1 MNTVPDVAQE
11 PTGTTT
17 TGTGTGVPITD
28 AGSDTAAAAGPDA
41 RPALLEIDGLEVDY
55 RPRGEVVHAVRSI
68 SLRVAAGEV
77 VAIVGESGSGK
88 STTAHAVLRLLP
100 RSARIAAGRIR
111 FDGQDVTG
119 LSERRFRALRGR
131 DIALIP
137 QEPTTSLNPT
147 QRIGAQVAEVLILH
161 GLADRRTAGRE
172 ALRVLADA
180 GMPEPELRA
189 RQYPSQLSGG
199 LCQRALI
206 AVAIAAKPRLIVA
219 DEPTSALDV
228 TVQRQILDHLSGL
241 TRDAGT
247 SVLLVTHD
255 LGVAAER
262 ADRILVMTDGR
273 IVEEGAPE
281 RILDEPE
288 HPYTRALIAA
298 APSLEPRPRAAPRA
312 APRPAPATPAPAT
325 PAPATPAAGSPAT
338 ARDVRPPAAAPPP
351 EPPHVRVDDLV
362 KEFRLPRSGPSARTV
377 RAVDGVSFTIQRGRT
392 FALVGES
399 GSGKSTAARLVLRLT
414 EPTSGRIALAGED
427 ITHTRGEEQRALRRR
442 MQIVYQNPYASLNP
456 RFTVEQIITDP
467 LASFGVGSRAERRQR
482 AAELIDLVALPAAM
496 LGRRPA
502 ELSGGQRQRVAIAR
516 ALALRPELLVCDEAV
531 SALDVSVQAQILD
544 LLGRLQAELGV
555 SYLFISHD
563 LAVVRRIADEVGVM
577 HRGRLVETGST
588 EAVFTGPADPYTREL
603 LASIPRRRP
612 KPPS

>member
-1 MNTVPDVAQE
+1 MNTVPDVAPE
-11 PTGTTT
+11 PVAREPVT
-17 TGTGTGVPITD
+17 
-28 AGSDTAAAAGPDA
+28 AGPVAAERVAAERDE

-100 RSARIAAGRIR
+100 RSARISAGRIR

-131 DIALIP
+131 DITLIP

-147 QRIGAQVAEVLILH
+147 QRIGTQVAEVLIVH

-228 TVQRQILDHLSGL
+228 TVQRRILDHLTGL

-262 ADRILVMTDGR
+262 ADRILVMADGR

-281 RILDEPE
+281 RILDQPE

-298 APSLEPRPRAAPRA
+298 APSLEPRPRLV
-312 APRPAPATPAPAT
+312 PRPT
-325 PAPATPAAGSPAT
+325 PATPAAAPLSAAPSTTTPSTTTPSATTHPAT
-338 ARDVRPPAAAPPP
+338 ATAVEPPAAAPPA
-351 EPPHVRVDDLV
+351 EVPHLRVDDLV
-362 KEFRLPRSGPSARTV
+362 KEFRLPRSGTSARAV

-427 ITHTRGEEQRALRRR
+427 ITHTRGEEQRALRRQ
-442 MQIVYQNPYASLNP
+442 MQVVYQNPYASLNP

-467 LASFGVGSRAERRQR
+467 LASFGVGARAERRRR
-482 AAELIDLVALPAAM
+482 AAELVDLVALPAAM
-496 LGRRPA
+496 LTRRPA

-516 ALALRPELLVCDEAV
+516 ALALRPELVVCDEAV

-544 LLGRLQAELGV
+544 LLGRLQTELGV

-563 LAVVRRIADEVGVM
+563 LAVVRRIADGVGVM
-577 HRGRLVETGST
+577 RRGRLVESGST
-588 EAVFTGPADPYTREL
+588 EAVFTSPADPYTREL
-603 LASIPRRRP
+603 LASVPRRRP